1 VSLKLGFEVILR
13 HALKTSTFW
22 SLLAVF
28 GKLDP
33 LHVIMAP
40 KLSVLLRRG
49 IGGPNGEGPVSTIFL
64 NRSDFVLGHSL
75 SSCPAS
81 ESDVIL
87 SLGELKRGSEPL
99 KDGDDD
105 DDEAAGECLFKWCE
119 MGLNDDGVFIKEK
132 STLLFV
138 FPKYPDNRSSNSWL
152 LLDCGEFAHVDKLF
166 ISKL

>member
-1 VSLKLGFEVILR
+1 VILR
-13 HALKTSTFW
+13 HALKTSMFW
-22 SLLAVF
+22 SLLTVF

-33 LHVIMAP
+33 AHVIMEP
-40 KLSVLLRRG
+40 KTPSVLRRG

-64 NRSDFVLGHSL
+64 NRSDLVLGHSF
-75 SSCPAS
+75 SSCPVS

-105 DDEAAGECLFKWCE
+105 DEEAAGECLFTWCE
-119 MGLNDDGVFIKEK
+119 MELNGDGVFIKEK

-138 FPKYPDNRSSNSWL
+138 FPKYPVNRSSNS
-152 LLDCGEFAHVDKLF
+152 
-166 ISKL
+166 

>member
-1 VSLKLGFEVILR
+1 MILR
-13 HALKTSTFW
+13 HALKTSMFW
-22 SLLAVF
+22 SLLTVF
-28 GKLDP
+28 GKFDP
-33 LHVIMAP
+33 AHVIMEP
-40 KLSVLLRRG
+40 KTLSVLLRRG

-64 NRSDFVLGHSL
+64 NRSDLVLGHSL

-81 ESDVIL
+81 ESDVKL

-119 MGLNDDGVFIKEK
+119 MGLNDDGVFMKEK

-138 FPKYPDNRSSNSWL
+138 FPKYPDKRSSNS
-152 LLDCGEFAHVDKLF
+152 
-166 ISKL
+166 